1 MPNINAS
8 TADEE
13 SAMQPQL
20 PLTQSFPARSSYE
33 CDPTQWGPSNL
44 FPSAPPLY
52 TQEKANVVINTR
64 ACAAIEVE
72 EKEED
77 EK

>member
-1 MPNINAS
+1 MAPPQYTLNNIYSVVMPNINAS
-8 TADEE
+8 TAEEE

-20 PLTQSFPARSSYE
+20 P
-33 CDPTQWGPSNL
+33 L